1 LELHL
6 DGLQVVVIGGTNG
19 IGYAI
24 AKGFLTEGSTVHI
37 ISRNSN
43 KEITDEL
50 TLAFNR
56 RVFFYNCD
64 AADAEALALISKDIN
79 GNTGGKIDIV
89 NSNVG
94 NGRGSATPVPPRKE
108 WDLSWNTNFISALNA
123 VGIFSENLIEN
134 NGSLIFISS
143 IAGMEFLG
151 APVVYSTAKSALISF
166 AKSLSHKLAPKVR
179 VNVVSPGNVWV
190 KNGTWDIKMKENPE
204 KVQNMLNEKVPLKRF
219 GLPAEVSDLV
229 LFLSSTKASFITGG
243 CFVID
248 GGQTTSF

>member
-1 LELHL
+1 LE
-6 DGLQVVVIGGTNG
+6 
-19 IGYAI
+19 
-24 AKGFLTEGSTVHI
+24 F
-37 ISRNSN
+37 
-43 KEITDEL
+43 
-50 TLAFNR
+50 
-56 RVFFYNCD
+56 
-64 AADAEALALISKDIN
+64 
-79 GNTGGKIDIV
+79 
-89 NSNVG
+89 
-94 NGRGSATPVPPRKE
+94 
-108 WDLSWNTNFISALNA
+108 
-123 VGIFSENLIEN
+123 FSENLIEN